1 MLRRTA
7 ENDIKKW
14 LKDDN
19 RALLLTGARQTGK
32 TYLIRQVLRET
43 DTPYAEINFIEHP
56 DYVQAFDNAS
66 GAEEIIPRLSV
77 MTDQELIPGKTV
89 IFLDEIQECREMVT
103 QIKFLVD
110 DGRFKYVLSG
120 SLLGVELKG
129 LRSVPVGYLK
139 SVTLYPLSIEE
150 FFSNIGVHQKTF
162 DAIEHSFKDKVPVDD
177 FIHRQLMKVF
187 YLYLVVGGMPAAVQK
202 YIDTENLSD
211 VSDIQREIIRLYRR
225 DFSKYAAGKGP
236 ELWDI
241 YDAVPAELE
250 ENNKRFFI
258 SHVAGKVNF
267 DRVKDRFL
275 WLSDAGVVLPVYN
288 VTELKAPLKISEKRN
303 LFKLF
308 MSDVGLLTSFYSDS
322 VRLGILSNDPS
333 INNGGLYEN
342 VVAQELYSHG
352 FNNLWYYNSKSQG
365 ELDFL
370 IEKDGAVL
378 PIEVKSGKSYFIH
391 SALSNILTSTEYNI
405 EQAVVLCNDNLSVDD
420 RITYMPIYMLMFF
433 QKELTEDVRYHL
445 DLSGI

>member
-150 FFSNIGVHQKTF
+150 FFSNIGVHKETF

-225 DFSKYAAGKGP
+225 DFSKYASGKGP

-288 VTELKAPLKISEKRN
+288 VTEPKAPLKISEKRN

-378 PIEVKSGKSYFIH
+378 PIEVKSGKSYSIH

-420 RITYMPIYMLMFF
+420 RITYMPIYMLVFF